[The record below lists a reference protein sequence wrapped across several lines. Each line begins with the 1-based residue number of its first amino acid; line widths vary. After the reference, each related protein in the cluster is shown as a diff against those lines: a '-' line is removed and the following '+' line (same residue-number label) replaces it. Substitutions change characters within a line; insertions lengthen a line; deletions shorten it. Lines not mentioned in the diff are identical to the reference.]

1 MTSSARVSGYVN
13 TRVFVVFGR
22 ETDENA
28 SSASK
33 QKLEVKIGNAISVAD
48 FKRLYKL
55 GIAVILIFREW
66 RAKKKR

>member
-1 MTSSARVSGYVN
+1 MSGYVN

-48 FKRLYKL
+48 FKHR
-55 GIAVILIFREW
+55 
-66 RAKKKR
+66 